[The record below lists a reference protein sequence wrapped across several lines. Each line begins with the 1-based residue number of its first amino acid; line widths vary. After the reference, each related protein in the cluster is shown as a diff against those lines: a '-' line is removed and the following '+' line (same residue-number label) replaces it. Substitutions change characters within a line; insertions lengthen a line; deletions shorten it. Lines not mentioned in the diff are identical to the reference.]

1 MRWKFWK
8 RDEVKVVKPLSRRI
22 DELIVRLE
30 NIRMRLKRRIDELKL
45 RDRELFELTV
55 KAKMEGDLEKAKIYA
70 NELSGLRNMLKR
82 TIYSDLLLEGVI
94 NRIQII
100 RELDEVGDVIAP
112 VREVLMSV
120 RRNLR
125 GIAPTISQS
134 ISNIIDSVESLS
146 YELGTMSDVYIPERT
161 LSRDAE
167 KILAEA
173 SAVASQRG
181 RREDELGLLSEISQH
196 LLR

>member
-1 MRWKFWK
+1 MRLSLETVRWKFWK

-112 VREVLMSV
+112 VREVLMNV

-181 RREDELGLLSEISQH
+181 KREDEL
-196 LLR
+196 RTA

>member
-1 MRWKFWK
+1 MRLSLETVRWKFWK

-22 DELIVRLE
+22 DELVVRLE

-82 TIYSDLLLEGVI
+82 TIYSDLLLEGVV

-120 RRNLR
+120 RRNLS

-181 RREDELGLLSEISQH
+181 RREDEL
-196 LLR
+196 RTV

>member
-1 MRWKFWK
+1 MRLSLEAVRWKFWK

-181 RREDELGLLSEISQH
+181 RREDEL
-196 LLR
+196 RTA

>member
-1 MRWKFWK
+1 MRLDFETVRWKFWK

-22 DELIVRLE
+22 DELVVRLE

-181 RREDELGLLSEISQH
+181 KREDEL
-196 LLR
+196 RTA

>member
-1 MRWKFWK
+1 MRLSLETVRWKFWK

-181 RREDELGLLSEISQH
+181 KREDEL
-196 LLR
+196 RTV

>member
-1 MRWKFWK
+1 MRLSLETVRWKFWK
-8 RDEVKVVKPLSRRI
+8 RDEVRVVKPLSRRI
-22 DELIVRLE
+22 DELVVRLE

-45 RDRELFELTV
+45 RDRELFDLTV

-181 RREDELGLLSEISQH
+181 KREDEL
-196 LLR
+196 RTA

>member
-1 MRWKFWK
+1 MRLDFETVRWKFWK

-22 DELIVRLE
+22 DELVVRLE

-45 RDRELFELTV
+45 RERELFELTV

-181 RREDELGLLSEISQH
+181 KREDA
-196 LLR
+196 LRTV

>member
-1 MRWKFWK
+1 MRPSLETVRWKFWK
-8 RDEVKVVKPLSRRI
+8 RDEVRVVKPLAMRI
-22 DELIVRLE
+22 DDLVVRLE
-30 NIRMRLKRRIDELKL
+30 NVRMRLKRRIDELKL
-45 RDRELFELTV
+45 RDRELFEFTV
-55 KAKMEGDLEKAKIYA
+55 KAKMEGDLEKAKMYA
-70 NELSGLRNMLKR
+70 NELSGLRSMLKR
-82 TIYSDLLLEGVI
+82 AIYSDLLLEGVI

-100 RELDEVGDVIAP
+100 RELDEVGDVMAP

-120 RRNLR
+120 RRSLR

-134 ISNIIDSVESLS
+134 ISNIIDSIESLS
-146 YELGTMSDVYIPERT
+146 CELGTMSEVYIPERT

-181 RREDELGLLSEISQH
+181 RREDELKAV
-196 LLR
+196 

>member
-1 MRWKFWK
+1 MRPSLETVRWKFWK

-45 RDRELFELTV
+45 RDRELFDLTV

-120 RRNLR
+120 RGNLR

-134 ISNIIDSVESLS
+134 ISNIIDSIESLS

-181 RREDELGLLSEISQH
+181 KREDEL
-196 LLR
+196 RTA

>member
-8 RDEVKVVKPLSRRI
+8 RDEVRVVKPLAMRI
-22 DELIVRLE
+22 DDLVVRLE
-30 NIRMRLKRRIDELKL
+30 NVRMRLKRRIDELKL
-45 RDRELFELTV
+45 RDRELFEFTV
-55 KAKMEGDLEKAKIYA
+55 KAKMEGDLEKAKMYA
-70 NELSGLRNMLKR
+70 NELSGLRSMLKR
-82 TIYSDLLLEGVI
+82 AIYSDLLLEGVI

-100 RELDEVGDVIAP
+100 RELDEVGDVMAP

-120 RRNLR
+120 RRSLR

-134 ISNIIDSVESLS
+134 ISNIIDSIESLS
-146 YELGTMSDVYIPERT
+146 CELGTMSEVYIPERT

-181 RREDELGLLSEISQH
+181 RREDELKAV
-196 LLR
+196 

>member
-1 MRWKFWK
+1 MRPSLETVRWKFWK
-8 RDEVKVVKPLSRRI
+8 RDEVRVVKPLAMRI
-22 DELIVRLE
+22 DDLVVRLE
-30 NIRMRLKRRIDELKL
+30 NVRMRLKRRIDELKL
-45 RDRELFELTV
+45 RDRELFEFTV
-55 KAKMEGDLEKAKIYA
+55 KAKMEGDLEKAKMYA
-70 NELSGLRNMLKR
+70 NELSGLRSTLKR
-82 TIYSDLLLEGVI
+82 AIYSDLLLEGVI

-100 RELDEVGDVIAP
+100 RELDEVGDVMAP

-120 RRNLR
+120 RRSLR

-134 ISNIIDSVESLS
+134 ISNIIDSIESLS
-146 YELGTMSDVYIPERT
+146 CELGTMSEVYIPQRT

-181 RREDELGLLSEISQH
+181 RREDELKAV
-196 LLR
+196 

>member
-1 MRWKFWK
+1 MRLGLETVRWKFWK
-8 RDEVKVVKPLSRRI
+8 RDEVRVVKPLAMRI
-22 DELIVRLE
+22 DGLVVRLE
-30 NIRMRLKRRIDELKL
+30 NVRMRLKRRIDELKL

-70 NELSGLRNMLKR
+70 NELSGLRSMLKR
-82 TIYSDLLLEGVI
+82 AIYSDLLLEGVI

-100 RELDEVGDVIAP
+100 RELDEVGDVMAP

-120 RRNLR
+120 RRSLR

-134 ISNIIDSVESLS
+134 ISNIIDSIESLS
-146 YELGTMSDVYIPERT
+146 CELGTMNEVYIPERT

-181 RREDELGLLSEISQH
+181 RREDELKAV
-196 LLR
+196 

>member
-1 MRWKFWK
+1 MRPSLETVRWKFWK
-8 RDEVKVVKPLSRRI
+8 RDEVRVVKPLAMRI
-22 DELIVRLE
+22 DDLVVRLE
-30 NIRMRLKRRIDELKL
+30 NVRMRLKRRIDELKL
-45 RDRELFELTV
+45 RDRELFEFTV
-55 KAKMEGDLEKAKIYA
+55 KAKMEGDLEKAKMYA
-70 NELSGLRNMLKR
+70 NELSGLRSMLKR
-82 TIYSDLLLEGVI
+82 AIYSDLLLEGVI

-100 RELDEVGDVIAP
+100 RELDEVGDVMAP

-120 RRNLR
+120 RRSLR

-134 ISNIIDSVESLS
+134 ISNIIDSIESLS
-146 YELGTMSDVYIPERT
+146 YELGTMSEVYIPERT

-181 RREDELGLLSEISQH
+181 RREDELKAV
-196 LLR
+196 

>member
-1 MRWKFWK
+1 MRLSLETVRWKFWK
-8 RDEVKVVKPLSRRI
+8 RDEVRVVKPLSRRI
-22 DELIVRLE
+22 DELVVRLE

-45 RDRELFELTV
+45 RDRELFDLTV

-181 RREDELGLLSEISQH
+181 RREDEL
-196 LLR
+196 RTA

>member
-1 MRWKFWK
+1 MRLSLETVRWKFWK

-181 RREDELGLLSEISQH
+181 KREDEL
-196 LLR
+196 RTA

>member
-1 MRWKFWK
+1 MRPSLETVRWKFWK
-8 RDEVKVVKPLSRRI
+8 RDEVRVVKPLAMRI
-22 DELIVRLE
+22 DDLVVRLE
-30 NIRMRLKRRIDELKL
+30 NVRMRLKRRIDELKL
-45 RDRELFELTV
+45 RDRELFEFTV
-55 KAKMEGDLEKAKIYA
+55 KAKMEGDLEKAKMYA
-70 NELSGLRNMLKR
+70 NELSGLRSTLKR
-82 TIYSDLLLEGVI
+82 AIYSDLLLEGVI

-100 RELDEVGDVIAP
+100 RELDEVGDVMAP

-120 RRNLR
+120 RRSLR

-134 ISNIIDSVESLS
+134 ISNIIDSIESLS
-146 YELGTMSDVYIPERT
+146 CELGTMSEVYIPERT

-181 RREDELGLLSEISQH
+181 RREDELKSV
-196 LLR
+196 

>member
-1 MRWKFWK
+1 MRLDFETVRWKFWK
-8 RDEVKVVKPLSRRI
+8 KDEVKVVKPLSRRI

-181 RREDELGLLSEISQH
+181 KREDEL
-196 LLR
+196 RTV

>member
-1 MRWKFWK
+1 MRLSLETVRWKFWK

-22 DELIVRLE
+22 DELVVRLE

-45 RDRELFELTV
+45 RDRELFDLTV

-181 RREDELGLLSEISQH
+181 KREDEL
-196 LLR
+196 RTA

>member
-8 RDEVKVVKPLSRRI
+8 KDEVKVVKPLSRRI
-22 DELIVRLE
+22 DDLTVRLE
-30 NIRMRLKRRIDELKL
+30 NIRTRLKRRIDELKL

-70 NELSGLRNMLKR
+70 NELSELRNMLKR

-100 RELDEVGDVIAP
+100 RELDEIGDVIAP
-112 VREVLMSV
+112 VREVLMSI
-120 RRNLR
+120 RGNLR

-146 YELGTMSDVYIPERT
+146 CELGTISDVYIPERT
-161 LSRDAE
+161 LSGDAE

-173 SAVASQRG
+173 SAIASQRG
-181 RREDELGLLSEISQH
+181 KREDELRTI
-196 LLR
+196 

>member
-1 MRWKFWK
+1 MRWKFWR
-8 RDEVKVVKPLSRRI
+8 RDEVRVVKPLALRI
-22 DELIVRLE
+22 DDLVVRLE
-30 NIRMRLKRRIDELKL
+30 NVRMRLKRRIDELKL
-45 RDRELFELTV
+45 RDRELFEFTV
-55 KAKMEGDLEKAKIYA
+55 KAKMEGDLEKAKMYA
-70 NELSGLRNMLKR
+70 NELSGLRSMLKR
-82 TIYSDLLLEGVI
+82 AIYSDLLLEGVI

-100 RELDEVGDVIAP
+100 RELDEVGDVMAP

-120 RRNLR
+120 RRSLR

-134 ISNIIDSVESLS
+134 ISNIIDSIESLS
-146 YELGTMSDVYIPERT
+146 CELGTMNEVYIPERT

-181 RREDELGLLSEISQH
+181 RREDELKAV
-196 LLR
+196 

>member
-22 DELIVRLE
+22 DDLVVRLKS
-30 NIRMRLKRRIDELKL
+30 IRMRLKRRIDELKL
-45 RDRELFELTV
+45 RDRELFEFTV

-70 NELSGLRNMLKR
+70 NELSELRSMLKR
-82 TIYSDLLLEGVI
+82 AIYSDLLLEGVI

-100 RELDEVGDVIAP
+100 RELDEVGDVMAP
-112 VREVLMSV
+112 IREVLMSV
-120 RRNLR
+120 RGSLR

-134 ISNIIDSVESLS
+134 ISNIIDSVESIS
-146 YELGTMSDVYIPERT
+146 YELGTVSDIYIPERA

-173 SAVASQRG
+173 SAIASQRG
-181 RREDELGLLSEISQH
+181 RAEDEPKTA
-196 LLR
+196 

>member
-1 MRWKFWK
+1 MQLSLETVRWKFWK

-22 DELIVRLE
+22 DELVVRLE

-45 RDRELFELTV
+45 RDRELFDLTV

-112 VREVLMSV
+112 VRQVLMSV

-146 YELGTMSDVYIPERT
+146 YELGTVSDVYIPERT
-161 LSRDAE
+161 LSKDAE

-181 RREDELGLLSEISQH
+181 RREDEL
-196 LLR
+196 RTV

>member
-1 MRWKFWK
+1 MQLSLETVRWKFWK

-22 DELIVRLE
+22 DELVVRLE

-45 RDRELFELTV
+45 RDRELFDLTV

-146 YELGTMSDVYIPERT
+146 YELGTVSDVYIPERT
-161 LSRDAE
+161 LSKDAE

-181 RREDELGLLSEISQH
+181 RREDEL
-196 LLR
+196 RTV

>member
-1 MRWKFWK
+1 MRLDFETVRWKFWK

-82 TIYSDLLLEGVI
+82 TIYSDLLLEGVV

-181 RREDELGLLSEISQH
+181 GREDELKTA
-196 LLR
+196 

>member
-1 MRWKFWK
+1 MRLSLETVRWKFWK
-8 RDEVKVVKPLSRRI
+8 RDEVRVVKPLSRRI
-22 DELIVRLE
+22 DELVVRLE

-181 RREDELGLLSEISQH
+181 RREDEL
-196 LLR
+196 RTA

>member
-1 MRWKFWK
+1 MRLSLETVRWKFWK

-45 RDRELFELTV
+45 RNRELFELTV

-181 RREDELGLLSEISQH
+181 KREDEL
-196 LLR
+196 RTA

>member
-1 MRWKFWK
+1 MRLDFETVRWKFWK

-22 DELIVRLE
+22 DELVVRLE

-100 RELDEVGDVIAP
+100 RELDEIGDVIAP

-181 RREDELGLLSEISQH
+181 KREDEL
-196 LLR
+196 RTV

>member
-1 MRWKFWK
+1 MQHGLEIVRWKFWK
-8 RDEVKVVKPLSRRI
+8 RDEVKVVKPLPRRI
-22 DELIVRLE
+22 DELTVRLE

-55 KAKMEGDLEKAKIYA
+55 KAKMENDLEKAKIYA
-70 NELSGLRNMLKR
+70 NELSELRNMLKR

-112 VREVLMSV
+112 VREVLMSI
-120 RRNLR
+120 RGNLR

-146 YELGTMSDVYIPERT
+146 YELGTMSDVYVPERT
-161 LSRDAE
+161 LSGDAE

-181 RREDELGLLSEISQH
+181 KREDEL
-196 LLR
+196 RTV

>member
-1 MRWKFWK
+1 MRPSLEAVRWKFWK
-8 RDEVKVVKPLSRRI
+8 RDEVRVVKPLALRI
-22 DELIVRLE
+22 DDLVVRLE
-30 NIRMRLKRRIDELKL
+30 NVRMRLKRRIDELKL
-45 RDRELFELTV
+45 RDRELFEFTV
-55 KAKMEGDLEKAKIYA
+55 KAKMEGDLEKAKMYA
-70 NELSGLRNMLKR
+70 NELSGLRSMLKR
-82 TIYSDLLLEGVI
+82 AIYSDLLLEGVI

-100 RELDEVGDVIAP
+100 RELDEVGDVMAP

-120 RRNLR
+120 RRSLR

-134 ISNIIDSVESLS
+134 ISNIIDSIESLS
-146 YELGTMSDVYIPERT
+146 CELGTMNEVYIPERT

-181 RREDELGLLSEISQH
+181 RREDELKAV
-196 LLR
+196 

>member
-1 MRWKFWK
+1 MRPSLETVRWKFWR
-8 RDEVKVVKPLSRRI
+8 RDEVRVVKPLALRI
-22 DELIVRLE
+22 DDLVVRLE
-30 NIRMRLKRRIDELKL
+30 NVRMRLKRRIDELKL
-45 RDRELFELTV
+45 RDRELFEFTV
-55 KAKMEGDLEKAKIYA
+55 KAKMEGDLEKAKMYA
-70 NELSGLRNMLKR
+70 NELSGLRSMLKR
-82 TIYSDLLLEGVI
+82 AIYSDLLLEGVI

-100 RELDEVGDVIAP
+100 RELDEVGDVMAP

-120 RRNLR
+120 RRSLR

-134 ISNIIDSVESLS
+134 ISNIIDSIESLS
-146 YELGTMSDVYIPERT
+146 CELGTMNEVYIPERT

-181 RREDELGLLSEISQH
+181 RREDELKAV
-196 LLR
+196 

>member
-1 MRWKFWK
+1 MLLDFETVRWKFWK

-22 DELIVRLE
+22 DELVVRLE

-120 RRNLR
+120 RGNLR

-134 ISNIIDSVESLS
+134 ISNIIDSIESLS

-181 RREDELGLLSEISQH
+181 KREDEL
-196 LLR
+196 RTA

>member
-1 MRWKFWK
+1 METVRWKFWK

-82 TIYSDLLLEGVI
+82 TIYSDLLLEGVV

-181 RREDELGLLSEISQH
+181 KREDEL
-196 LLR
+196 RTV

>member
-1 MRWKFWK
+1 MRLDFETVRWKFWK
-8 RDEVKVVKPLSRRI
+8 RDEVKVVKPLSRRM
-22 DELIVRLE
+22 DELVVRLE

-100 RELDEVGDVIAP
+100 RELDEIGDVIAP

-181 RREDELGLLSEISQH
+181 KREDEL
-196 LLR
+196 RTV

>member
-1 MRWKFWK
+1 MRPSLETVRWKFWK
-8 RDEVKVVKPLSRRI
+8 RDEVRVVKPLAMRI
-22 DELIVRLE
+22 DDLVVRLE
-30 NIRMRLKRRIDELKL
+30 NVRMRLKRRIDELKL
-45 RDRELFELTV
+45 RDRKLFEFTV
-55 KAKMEGDLEKAKIYA
+55 KAKMEGDLEKAKMYA
-70 NELSGLRNMLKR
+70 NELSGLRSMLKR
-82 TIYSDLLLEGVI
+82 AIYSDLLLEGVI

-100 RELDEVGDVIAP
+100 RELDEVGDVMAP

-120 RRNLR
+120 RRSLR

-134 ISNIIDSVESLS
+134 ISNIIDSIESLS
-146 YELGTMSDVYIPERT
+146 CELGTMSEVYIPERT

-181 RREDELGLLSEISQH
+181 RREDELKAV
-196 LLR
+196 

>member
-1 MRWKFWK
+1 MRLEFETVRWKFWK

-22 DELIVRLE
+22 DELVVRLE

-100 RELDEVGDVIAP
+100 RELDEIGDVIAP

-181 RREDELGLLSEISQH
+181 KREDEL
-196 LLR
+196 RTV

>member
-1 MRWKFWK
+1 METVRWKFWK

-181 RREDELGLLSEISQH
+181 KREDEL
-196 LLR
+196 RTA

>member
-1 MRWKFWK
+1 MQLSLETVRWKFWK

-181 RREDELGLLSEISQH
+181 KREDEL
-196 LLR
+196 RTA